1 MSKRSGGRLIRSRK
15 PLSGIYKMNGTAIEI
30 ARQVLELEI
39 QGINRVLE
47 GLDERFERCV
57 DMLYSIRGRII
68 ITGVGKSGLIG
79 RKIAATLTSTGS
91 PAIFVHPVEGLH
103 GDVGIVGRDD
113 ALIAI
118 SNSGETTEITSLVAT
133 IRNFGVKVVAMT
145 GVMSSTLA
153 KMAQV
158 TLDCRVDREA
168 CPLNMAPTA
177 STTASLALGDALAI
191 ALMVRRGFNRE
202 DFLRSH
208 PAGTLGER
216 LNLKVK
222 DMMLDRRSAPQ
233 VGSGAK
239 INEILKSINEQNLGF
254 TLVVSDDRLLGIITD
269 GDLRR
274 AMELEDGLFS
284 RPAEDLMTQQPLT
297 IDPDRKAAEA
307 LEVMESKLITALPV
321 TRNDVLLGVIHLHDL
336 LGRGQIRF
344 TN

>member
-1 MSKRSGGRLIRSRK
+1 MTHSRK
-15 PLSGIYKMNGTAIEI
+15 QLSNISDMSGTSLDI
-30 ARQVLELEI
+30 ARQVLELEMR
-39 QGINRVLE
+39 GISTVLE

-57 DMLYSIRGRII
+57 DLLYSIRGRII

-91 PAIFVHPVEGLH
+91 PAIFVHPLEGLH

-113 ALIAI
+113 ALVAI

-133 IRNFGVKVVAMT
+133 IRKLGVKVIAMT

-158 TLDCRVDREA
+158 TLDCRVEREA

-177 STTASLALGDALAI
+177 STTAALALGDALAI
-191 ALMVRRGFNRE
+191 ALMVRSGFNRE

-208 PAGTLGER
+208 PAGSLGER
-216 LNLKVK
+216 LNLRVR
-222 DMMLDRRSAPQ
+222 DIMLDRRSAPQ
-233 VGSGAK
+233 VSPDCGVDK
-239 INEILKSINEQNLGF
+239 ILSSINEQNLGF
-254 TLVVSDDRLLGIITD
+254 TLVVSSDTLLGIITD

-274 AMELEDGLFS
+274 AMELEQDLFNKK
-284 RPAEDLMTQQPLT
+284 AKHLMTKCPLT
-297 IDPDRKAAEA
+297 IDSERKAAEA
-307 LEVMESKLITALPV
+307 LEMMESKLITALPV
-321 TRNDVLLGVIHLHDL
+321 THENLLLGVIHLHDL

-344 TN
+344 TG

>member
-1 MSKRSGGRLIRSRK
+1 MTHSKK
-15 PLSGIYKMNGTAIEI
+15 PLSNISDMSGTALDI
-30 ARQVLELEI
+30 ARQVLELEML
-39 QGINRVLE
+39 GIKTVLT

-57 DMLYSIRGRII
+57 DLLYSIRGRII

-113 ALIAI
+113 ALVAI

-133 IRNFGVKVVAMT
+133 ISKLGVKVIAMT

-158 TLDCRVDREA
+158 SLDCRVLREA

-177 STTASLALGDALAI
+177 STTAALALGDALAI

-216 LNLKVK
+216 LNLKVR
-222 DMMLDRRSAPQ
+222 DIMLDRRSAPQ
-233 VGSGAK
+233 VGPESG
-239 INEILKSINEQNLGF
+239 IDEILRSINEQNLGF
-254 TLVVSDDRLLGIITD
+254 TLVVSADTLLGIITD

-274 AMELEDGLFS
+274 AMELEQDLFTRNAS
-284 RPAEDLMTQQPLT
+284 HLMTKSPLT
-297 IDPDRKAAEA
+297 IDPERKAAEA

-321 TRNDVLLGVIHLHDL
+321 THDDLLIGVIHLHDL

-344 TN
+344 TG

>member
-1 MSKRSGGRLIRSRK
+1 
-15 PLSGIYKMNGTAIEI
+15 MNGTALEI
-30 ARQVLELEI
+30 ASQVLQIEI
-39 QGINRVLE
+39 QGITDVLE
-47 GLDERFERCV
+47 RLDERFERCV
-57 DMLYSIRGRII
+57 DLLYSIRGRII

-113 ALIAI
+113 ALVAI

-133 IRNFGVKVVAMT
+133 IRKLGVKVIAMT

-153 KMAQV
+153 RMAQV
-158 TLDCRVDREA
+158 TLDCRVPREA

-202 DFLRSH
+202 DFIRSH
-208 PAGTLGER
+208 PAGSLGER
-216 LNLKVK
+216 LNLRVR
-222 DMMLDRRSAPQ
+222 DIMLDRRSAPQ
-233 VGSGAK
+233 VSPHAVLD
-239 INEILKSINEQNLGF
+239 EILESINEQNLGF
-254 TLVVSDDRLLGIITD
+254 TLVVSGDTLLGIITD

-274 AMELEDGLFS
+274 AMRSERDLLS
-284 RPAEDLMTQQPLT
+284 SKASDLMTPSPLT
-297 IDPDRKAAEA
+297 VDPSRTAAEA
-307 LEVMESKLITALPV
+307 LEVMESRLITALPV
-321 TRNDVLLGVIHLHDL
+321 TGDKELLGVIHLHDL

-344 TN
+344 SD

>member
-1 MSKRSGGRLIRSRK
+1 MTHSKKQLSNISEMS
-15 PLSGIYKMNGTAIEI
+15 GTSLDI
-30 ARQVLELEI
+30 ARQVLELEM
-39 QGINRVLE
+39 QGIKTVLD

-57 DMLYSIRGRII
+57 DLLYSIRGRII

-113 ALIAI
+113 ALVAI

-133 IRNFGVKVVAMT
+133 ISKLGVKIIAMT

-158 TLDCRVDREA
+158 SLDCRVLREA

-177 STTASLALGDALAI
+177 STTAALALGDALAI

-222 DMMLDRRSAPQ
+222 DIMLDRRSAPQ
-233 VGSGAK
+233 VGPESG
-239 INEILKSINEQNLGF
+239 IDQILRSINEQNLGF
-254 TLVVSDDRLLGIITD
+254 TLVVSADTLLGIITD

-274 AMELEDGLFS
+274 AMELEQGLFS
-284 RPAEDLMTQQPLT
+284 RNASNLMTKSPLT
-297 IDPDRKAAEA
+297 IDPERKAAEA

-321 TRNDVLLGVIHLHDL
+321 THDDLLIGVIHLHDL

-344 TN
+344 TG